1 MTTMKYLGLVESNKN
16 DTNKVTNKNNNI
28 NNHLEKPKWF
38 HDICDPD
45 GFEKLSGS
53 QIS

>member
-1 MTTMKYLGLVESNKN
+1 MKPLGLVERDKNNNDNVNNKN
-16 DTNKVTNKNNNI
+16 DDIDNQ
-28 NNHLEKPKWF
+28 LDRPKWF